1 VLEDVQARLPEDLQ
15 RLQVRQR
22 GSLIKLFAEE
32 PSIHFELWVHRSR
45 GRVELGLHFETRD
58 AARNRRLLD
67 YVSDDLMFLK
77 EALGQ
82 GLEPEPWDKG
92 WTRLYLSYPLQ
103 RLDPDEQARLAAAFA
118 RFIETLEPMRREAVA
133 AC

>member
-1 VLEDVQARLPEDLQ
+1 MRLPEELAYLRARHQ
-15 RLQVRQR
+15 

-32 PSIHFELWVHRSR
+32 PSIHFELWLHRSR
-45 GRVELGLHFETRD
+45 GRAELGLHFETRD
-58 AARNRRLLD
+58 ADRNQCLLE
-67 YVSDDLMFLK
+67 YVSDDLLFLK

-92 WTRLYLSYPLQ
+92 WTRLYISHPID
-103 RLDPDEQARLAAAFA
+103 RLGADEQARLTAAFVL
-118 RFIETLEPMRREAVA
+118 FIETLEPIRREAVE